1 MLRQFIIWL
10 MKVLLDVAIA
20 LSLLVVIAVAFA
32 INRTNAGGDWATN
45 LAIVAEIVVGAF
57 ALVGL
62 FGLLSLLIEINEN
75 LIRLRQAAPTARRVD
90 PALG

>member
-10 MKVLLDVAIA
+10 MKVMLDVAIA
-20 LSLLVVIAVAFA
+20 LSLFAVIAFAFA
-32 INRTNAGGDWATN
+32 LNQKAPGDWATS
-45 LAIVAEIVVGAF
+45 LAIVAEIVIGAF

-75 LIRLRQAAPTARRVD
+75 LIRLREAAPTARRVE
-90 PALG
+90 PAL